1 MNEILSICFCQ
12 ILDTFMKLC
21 LTRDYKY
28 KIENQKKKGVHK
40 LSQTM
45 LIVKNGAKYIVNQEI
60 KCSMAFESNSSNL
73 GYFFSFK

>member
-1 MNEILSICFCQ
+1 
-12 ILDTFMKLC
+12 MKLC

-60 KCSMAFESNSSNL
+60 KCSMIL
-73 GYFFSFK
+73 GNRQNNYFLSTCI